1 MFKKKESGEF
11 INSVTVSS
19 RGQQTFSGKDLMQ
32 ILGALPAARVSPQS
46 RRAAPDEMGAGGCGR
61 VPMKFDLWMPG
72 SKFHITFT

>member
-46 RRAAPDEMGAGGCGR
+46 RRAAPDEMGAGGVRPRANEIRFVDAG
-61 VPMKFDLWMPG
+61 
-72 SKFHITFT
+72 I